1 MWDNHQA
8 LTSLA
13 NWLFALAALIV
24 SYLITQLT
32 INSPLFPLKEVSL
45 GGNDGGLST

>member
-32 INSPLFPLKEVSL
+32 INSPSL
-45 GGNDGGLST
+45 LAIALAAMTAA